1 MGLAACSAQ
10 PIKELTDTKQQKF
23 SNFAAVILACAPWFA
38 VASEASFNL
47 REIAPGI
54 FVHQG
59 KMVAERT
66 PANMGDQANI
76 GFIVGSKCVA
86 TLDAGGSMKLGLL
99 LREAIRKTT
108 DKPICYVINSHVH
121 PDHMFGNA
129 AFKAD
134 GVTFI
139 GHERLAKAA
148 AARNSNYSNSLKRD
162 LGEVAI
168 GSELTPPST
177 IIKAGEALDL
187 DLGGRMLK
195 IQAWPVGHT
204 DNDVSVFDEQTQ
216 TLWLSDLLFIDHVPA
231 MDGSIPGWLKVIAEL
246 KKIPAK
252 LVIPGH
258 GPATAPWPSAIE
270 PEQRYLAK
278 VADGVRKALRDKQTI
293 QDAIENVA
301 WDEKDK
307 WQHFENFHRRTVTAT
322 YAELEWEE

>member
-1 MGLAACSAQ
+1 MKKLSQ
-10 PIKELTDTKQQKF
+10 
-23 SNFAAVILACAPWFA
+23 FAAVILACTPWFA
-38 VASEASFNL
+38 GASEAPFNL
-47 REIAPGI
+47 KEIAPGI

-59 KMVAERT
+59 QMVAERT

-76 GFIVGSKCVA
+76 GFIVGEKCVA
-86 TLDAGGSMKLGLL
+86 TLDTGGSMKVGLL
-99 LREAIRKTT
+99 LRAAIKKTT
-108 DKPICYVINSHVH
+108 DKPVCYVINSHVH
-121 PDHMFGNA
+121 PDHMFGNT

-134 GVTFI
+134 NVTFI

-162 LGEVAI
+162 LGDVAQ
-168 GSELTPPST
+168 GSELTPPT
-177 IIKAGEALDL
+177 QTIKAGEAMAL
-187 DLGGRMLK
+187 DLGGRTLK

-252 LVIPGH
+252 IVIPGH
-258 GPATAPWPSAIE
+258 GPVTAPWPSAIE
-270 PEQRYLAK
+270 PEERYLAK
-278 VADGVRKALRDKQTI
+278 VADGVRKALKDKKTI
-293 QDAIENVA
+293 QEAIEGVA

-307 WQHFENFHRRTVTAT
+307 WQQFENFHRRTVTAT
-322 YAELEWEE
+322 YAELEWED

>member
-1 MGLAACSAQ
+1 MKKFLQ
-10 PIKELTDTKQQKF
+10 LPLTL
-23 SNFAAVILACAPWFA
+23 LACASCLA
-38 VASEASFNL
+38 LADNADFNL
-47 REIAPGI
+47 QEIAPGI

-76 GFIVGSKCVA
+76 GFIIGGKCVA
-86 TLDAGGSMKLGLL
+86 TLDTGGSMKVGLL
-99 LREAIRKTT
+99 LREAIKKTT
-108 DKPICYVINSHVH
+108 DKPVCYVINSHVH

-134 GVTFI
+134 KVSFI

-162 LGEVAI
+162 LGGVAE
-168 GSELTPPST
+168 GSELTPPT
-177 IIKAGEALDL
+177 QTIKAGETMEL
-187 DLGGRMLK
+187 DLGGRKLK

-204 DNDVSVFDEQTQ
+204 DNDISVFDDQTQ

-252 LVIPGH
+252 IVIPGH

-270 PEQRYLAK
+270 PEERYLAK
-278 VADGVRKALRDKQTI
+278 VADGVRKALKDKQTI
-293 QDAIENVA
+293 QEAIEGVA

-307 WQHFENFHRRTVTAT
+307 WQLFENFHRRTVTAT
-322 YAELEWEE
+322 YAELEWED